1 MFLFTYNTTWRGVIA
16 VVALPL
22 FDDHIVTST
31 DLNRR
36 SGEVLRSAGEHPV
49 TIVRAE
55 GDLVLMQRAI
65 AADLVRAASAWPET
79 IRTMAGLIFRVA
91 GRSEDADWVLA
102 LEATDLQALGQEIV
116 GALQGRKPWAET
128 LSEAVA
134 VLHEWRESVRWTHD
148 PAAMAEVCEAEA
160 AYSRGEAVAMT
171 RADAV
176 STERP

>member
-1 MFLFTYNTTWRGVIA
+1 M
-16 VVALPL
+16 VALSL

-36 SGEVLRSAGEHPV
+36 SGEVLRSAVEHPV
-49 TIVRAE
+49 TIVRAD

-79 IRTMAGLIFRVA
+79 IRTMVGLIFRIA
-91 GRSEDADWVLA
+91 GRSEDANWVL
-102 LEATDLQALGQEIV
+102 TLQATELHTLGQELV
-116 GALQGRKPWAET
+116 GALQDRKLWAES
-128 LSEAVA
+128 LSEALA

-160 AYSRGEAVAMT
+160 AYARGEGVALSS
-171 RADAV
+171 ADAV
-176 STERP
+176 RTDQS